1 MSQNEENSN
10 QIKNIIL
17 GKVDE
22 IYLLSGYENYVPKYI
37 TNESAEIFIEQK
49 NRVNKID
56 IVNIREFFR
65 RQLNNQ
71 SLIGS
76 LSTQE
81 LTDVQNAYEYSR
93 IKVKILFGLPL
104 D

>member
-93 IKVKILFGLPL
+93 IRVKILFNLPL